1 MPPGSSDIMFSVLMS
16 IYGKERPEYFL
27 EALQSLENQELRA
40 DEVVLVI
47 DGPIPNELYDL
58 IEAFRAKLNI
68 RTVVLPENQG
78 LRAALN
84 KGLEAC
90 AHDLV
95 ARMDT
100 DDVALPNRFARQ
112 LPFMIEHPE
121 VVASSALIEEFD
133 DGGDVLGVRFVPAEQ
148 AQIMEFAKMRSPLSH
163 PAAIYRRS
171 IVQSV
176 GGYPDAFPE
185 DHALWSLML
194 ARGFQMANIQE
205 VLLRMRANNEFIRRR
220 GKSFFRGQLGVIR
233 FQRKIGFISSRE
245 AIAAVAFRAF
255 LHLSPAPMRRWMYR
269 LARE

>member
-1 MPPGSSDIMFSVLMS
+1 MFSVLMS

-47 DGPIPNELYDL
+47 DGPIPGGLMDL
-58 IEAFRAKLNI
+58 IEAFREKLNI
-68 RTVVLPENQG
+68 RTVVLPENRG
-78 LRAALN
+78 LRMALN
-84 KGLEAC
+84 EGLEAC

-100 DDVALPNRFARQ
+100 DDVALPKRFARQ
-112 LPFMIEHPE
+112 VSFMIEHPE

-133 DGGDVLGVRFVPAEQ
+133 DGGVVLGIRFVPADQ
-148 AQIMEFAKMRSPLSH
+148 AGILEFAKMRSPLSH
-163 PAAIYRRS
+163 PAAIYRKS
-171 IVQSV
+171 VVQSV

-194 ARGFQMANIQE
+194 AHGFQMANIQD
-205 VLLRMRANNEFIRRR
+205 VLLRMRANTGFIRRR

-233 FQRKIGFISSRE
+233 FQRKIGFISTRE
-245 AIAAVAFRAF
+245 ATAAIVVRAF
-255 LHLSPAPMRRWMYR
+255 LHLSPAPIRRWMYR
-269 LARE
+269 LARK